1 MICGTTSVMLNYL
14 ILIIMKKFIEKIF
27 FKDNVFNWGL
37 FLKIFVVVV
46 IVCMVYMLTTCILK
60 LCQL

>member
-14 ILIIMKKFIEKIF
+14 ILIIMKKVIEKIF

-37 FLKIFVVVV
+37 FLKIFVAGMVVY
-46 IVCMVYMLTTCILK
+46 IVYLLTTCILK

>member
-1 MICGTTSVMLNYL
+1 MICGTLSIMSNYL

-37 FLKIFVVVV
+37 FLKIFVVVM
-46 IVCMVYMLTTCILK
+46 IVYMVYMLTTCILK
-60 LCQL
+60 LCQI

>member
-1 MICGTTSVMLNYL
+1 MICGTLPIMLNYL

-37 FLKIFVVVV
+37 FLEIFVAGM
-46 IVCMVYMLTTCILK
+46 IVYMVYMLATCILK